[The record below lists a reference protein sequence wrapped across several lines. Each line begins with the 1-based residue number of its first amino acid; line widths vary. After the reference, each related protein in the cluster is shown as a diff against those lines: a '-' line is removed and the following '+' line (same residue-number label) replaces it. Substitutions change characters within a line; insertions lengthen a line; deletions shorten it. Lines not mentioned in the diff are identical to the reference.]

1 MPFGCGLA
9 GPTLAVTP
17 SVSPMAMARWAVM
30 EFSRCTVPIAGAGNA
45 GSLMIAICS
54 GNASRCG

>member
-1 MPFGCGLA
+1 MPFGCGWA
-9 GPTLAVTP
+9 GPTLHVTP